1 MKLNAGKRLRSTACT
16 TEVVVVKAADGEIEL
31 MCGGA
36 PLEEIEGPSS
46 AAGVPQAG
54 YDGGTLLGK
63 RYVHASSGLE
73 ILCTKGGNGS
83 LSVGADLLD
92 SQQAKPLPSSD

>member
-1 MKLNAGKRLRSTACT
+1 M
-16 TEVVVVKAADGEIEL
+16 
-31 MCGGA
+31 
-36 PLEEIEGPSS
+36 EEIDGPPS
-46 AAGVPQAG
+46 AVGVPQPG
-54 YDGGTLLGK
+54 CDGGTLLGK
-63 RYVHASSGLE
+63 RYAHPPSGLE